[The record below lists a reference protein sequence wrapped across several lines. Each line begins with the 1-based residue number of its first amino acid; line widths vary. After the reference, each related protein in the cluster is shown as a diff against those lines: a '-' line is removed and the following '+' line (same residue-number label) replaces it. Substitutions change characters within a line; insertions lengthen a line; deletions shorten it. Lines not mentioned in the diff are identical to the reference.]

1 MTLTPQGNFL
11 IGGNNPNNDV
21 NLTVPFSSEFRLE
34 TLNPPFM
41 SVARPVIKSAPE
53 KIGFVQTFTV
63 PVTVPANIKGT
74 TIQGQYRY
82 LKCTSKPDGL
92 ATNRTKLFTV
102 ALMDL
107 GFSTHAF
114 HSSARLVF
122 MDAKLSA
129 NRQSLTM
136 TAPPNRNIFPP
147 GPGWIF
153 LTMDGVTSVAQR
165 VMVGSGA
172 SPPQTD

>member
-1 MTLTPQGNFL
+1 
-11 IGGNNPNNDV
+11 
-21 NLTVPFSSEFRLE
+21 
-34 TLNPPFM
+34 
-41 SVARPVIKSAPE
+41 
-53 KIGFVQTFTV
+53 
-63 PVTVPANIKGT
+63 
-74 TIQGQYRY
+74 
-82 LKCTSKPDGL
+82 
-92 ATNRTKLFTV
+92 
-102 ALMDL
+102 MDL

-129 NRQSLTM
+129 NKKLLTV

-153 LTMDGVTSVAQR
+153 VTIDNVSSEGQL

-172 SPPQTD
+172 PPPQTD